1 MVNNAYDY
9 PIMHLL
15 FSSRLYLQ
23 TTNGNI
29 FKPEIRLLA
38 YLFYDFLHSFYV
50 LCFTQVTLLLTVQ
63 YEMHEF

>member
-29 FKPEIRLLA
+29 FKPEIRLLT
-38 YLFYDFLHSFYV
+38 YLFYDFLHSF
-50 LCFTQVTLLLTVQ
+50 LCSMFHSS
-63 YEMHEF
+63 YIIIDSAI